1 MYFKILLSVSII
13 ISCTNILY
21 AQLSIPSAGLTI
33 SNSYG
38 NISYTVGQ
46 VDYISTPIGN
56 LGTLS
61 EGVQQVYNALPF
73 TYIVNIDRSTTLSVW
88 PNPVIDNLNIKI
100 NRGAVSGISYQLM
113 SMNGQL
119 IENKKT
125 FSSEIK
131 VDTHNYAVGTYILS
145 VKLPNQ
151 APIQFKIIKQ

>member
-1 MYFKILLSVSII
+1 MYFQKILYVLVILAYA
-13 ISCTNILY
+13 NILA
-21 AQLSIPSAGLTI
+21 AQTSTATSGLTI
-33 SNSYG
+33 SNSAG

-46 VDYISTPIGN
+46 LDYTSTPIGN

-61 EGVQQVYNALPF
+61 QGVQQVYNSLPF

-100 NRGAVSGISYQLM
+100 NSGSVSGISYQIM
-113 SMNGQL
+113 NMNGQL

-131 VDTHNYAVGTYILS
+131 VDTHNYTMGAYILS
-145 VKLPNQ
+145 VILPNQ
-151 APIQFKIIKQ
+151 PAIQFKIIKQ